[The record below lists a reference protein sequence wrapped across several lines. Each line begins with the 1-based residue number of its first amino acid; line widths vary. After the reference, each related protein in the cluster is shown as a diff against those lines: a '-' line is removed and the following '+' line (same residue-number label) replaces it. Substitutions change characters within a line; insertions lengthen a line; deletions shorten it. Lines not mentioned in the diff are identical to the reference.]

1 MVCLSQDDQ
10 HSAETINALKFGQC
24 CKQVSNTVRTQSD
37 MLAGL
42 MQDLDREIALCE
54 ERIRKNEKWIVKEE
68 KRNDSLA
75 EDGTL
80 EAQGFGGVEVRKTT
94 IMVGAEEDRK
104 LLHSLLVKKSQLSGS
119 PPIEESTY
127 NFGGN
132 VGFGKAHVYGLG
144 KKFTLDEDNKENY
157 RFNEVPTLVPETVI
171 LGSKK
176 EPKHYAYM
184 GVSA

>member
-1 MVCLSQDDQ
+1 MWS
-10 HSAETINALKFGQC
+10 INR
-24 CKQVSNTVRTQSD
+24 S
-37 MLAGL
+37 
-42 MQDLDREIALCE
+42 
-54 ERIRKNEKWIVKEE
+54 
-68 KRNDSLA
+68 
-75 EDGTL
+75 
-80 EAQGFGGVEVRKTT
+80 VEVRKTT

-119 PPIEESTY
+119 PLIEESNF

-176 EPKHYAYM
+176 EPKHYAYV